1 MTRLLTDI
9 TVLNRLLALNLDISL
24 WSARKKLTSDD
35 FGDVELPPED
45 LASLGSKRICDPERL
60 RVFNALK
67 ARAFNHLDRHG
78 VRFLGGW
85 AVPENKAEAIV
96 SQLSAIRD
104 EFNAQKETFLQEYD
118 QIIRDWIN
126 RHTAWARII
135 TPSTASNEYVRA
147 RMNFAWQLYRVAPLP
162 ECQSGIHAGL
172 REEVERLGATLFDE
186 TARDA
191 NEIWRKSYAGKT
203 EVMRKALSPLRT
215 LRDKLKGLSFM
226 EPHVAP
232 VVDILDMTFS
242 RMPDKGLIQ
251 GTELLLLQGVI
262 CLLRDPAALVEH
274 SRTIMRGHGP
284 ETVLDALL
292 RPMPEHTENVD
303 KADALP
309 MDAVCDLSDRNDGP
323 EPAFSPAEFPD
334 EIVGEHP
341 AKSPARRPL
350 AEPPSTVCLP
360 SFGLW

>member
-1 MTRLLTDI
+1 MTQLLTDI
-9 TVLNRLLALNLDISL
+9 TVLDRLLAINLDISL
-24 WSARKKLTSDD
+24 WSARKKLTSED

-67 ARAFNHLDRHG
+67 ARTFNYLDRHG

-85 AVPENKAEAIV
+85 AVPEDKAEAIV
-96 SQLSAIRD
+96 NRLCAMRD
-104 EFNAQKETFLQEYD
+104 EFNSQKESFLIEYD
-118 QIIRDWIN
+118 QIIQEWLDK
-126 RHTAWARII
+126 HTAWARII
-135 TPSTASNEYVRA
+135 AHSTVSNEYVRS
-147 RMNFAWQLYRVAPLP
+147 RMNFAWQVYRVAPLP
-162 ECQSGIHAGL
+162 EQQSAVHAGL
-172 REEVERLGATLFDE
+172 REEVEQLGNTLFNE

-203 EVMRKALSPLRT
+203 EVTHKALSPLRT
-215 LRDKLKGLSFM
+215 LRDKLKGLSFV

-251 GTELLLLQGVI
+251 GTELLLLQGVVS
-262 CLLRDPAALVEH
+262 LLRDPVALVEH

-292 RPMPEHTENVD
+292 KPVPEHTGMEE
-303 KADALP
+303 ADTLP
-309 MDAVCDLSDRNDGP
+309 TLDDAPV
-323 EPAFSPAEFPD
+323 FSPAMPELP
-334 EIVGEHP
+334 EEVCPVVELPP
-341 AKSPARRPL
+341 APL
-350 AEPPSTVCLP
+350 LP